1 MSTPELLALAM
12 RAPIPTLAERARRAR
27 HILARM
33 GVVVV
38 LFGCSA
44 APKTTDSAL
53 DRARQLCEAAADLE
67 SLLPAEVRAATTHLC
82 DEVQRVM
89 LAPKGD
95 AGA

>member
-1 MSTPELLALAM
+1 MNCRIASKTT
-12 RAPIPTLAERARRAR
+12 RAARARA
-27 HILARM
+27 ILAKL
-33 GVVVV
+33 GVVAI
-38 LFGCSA
+38 LAGCSA

-53 DRARQLCEAAADLE
+53 DRARQLCETAADLE